1 MFTKVD
7 YERYFSA
14 IQQAE
19 KKMVETLPEIIDE
32 VSDAHVL
39 KVLTHIME
47 DEKRHVIL
55 NEELFSL
62 LQEMACSPKAD
73 PV

>member
-14 IQQAE
+14 IQKAD
-19 KKMVETLPEIIDE
+19 KKMVETLTEIIDE
-32 VSDAHVL
+32 VSDADVL
-39 KVLTHIME
+39 TVLTHIRE

-62 LQEMACSPKAD
+62 LQEEVLSG
-73 PV
+73 

>member
-7 YERYFSA
+7 YETYFSA
-14 IQQAE
+14 IQKAD
-19 KKMVETLPEIIDE
+19 KKMVETLSGIIDE
-32 VSDAHVL
+32 VSDAEVL
-39 KVLTHIME
+39 KVLIQIRE

-62 LQEMACSPKAD
+62 LQEEAVASTA
-73 PV
+73 

>member
-1 MFTKVD
+1 MFTKAD

-14 IQQAE
+14 IQKAE
-19 KKMVETLPEIIDE
+19 KKMLENVSLIIDE
-32 VSDAHVL
+32 VSDANVL
-39 KVLTHIME
+39 KVLIHIRE

-62 LQEMACSPKAD
+62 LQEETVASTAG
-73 PV
+73 

>member
-7 YERYFSA
+7 YETYFYA
-14 IQQAE
+14 IQKAD
-19 KKMVETLPEIIDE
+19 KMMVETLSGIIEE
-32 VSDAHVL
+32 VSDAIVL
-39 KVLTHIME
+39 KVLIHIRE

-62 LQEMACSPKAD
+62 LQEEAVASTA
-73 PV
+73 

>member
-14 IQQAE
+14 IQKAD
-19 KKMVETLPEIIDE
+19 KKMVETLSGIIDE

-39 KVLTHIME
+39 KVLTYVRE
-47 DEKRHVIL
+47 DEKKHVIL

-62 LQEMACSPKAD
+62 LQEEVVANMA
-73 PV
+73 